1 MDELTGRVAVVTG
14 GASGIGRALAE
25 RFLREGMRVVLA
37 DVEAESLAATAAE
50 LATAG
55 DVLAVPTDVTDP
67 AAVERLRD
75 ATVEGFGVPFVVCN
89 NAGVGGLGDMVWDG
103 PLATW
108 DWVLGVNVYGVL
120 HGLRAFVPV
129 LLEAD
134 AGHVVNTASLA
145 GLQGAPG
152 MGPYC
157 ASKHAVVGISES
169 LAHELTL
176 RGSKVRVHVLAPG
189 FLKTAI
195 HESERNW
202 PAHLG
207 PPPER
212 DADSTQVVK
221 GIIAGLVEGGLPP
234 ELLAD
239 ALLDAMGDGRFFVT
253 THPERAAEFVELRGA
268 TVAGSDPVMTDFN

>member
-25 RFLREGMRVVLA
+25 RFLREGMQVVLA
-37 DVEAESLAATAAE
+37 DVEEGALAATADE
-50 LATAG
+50 LSASG
-55 DVLAVPTDVTDP
+55 EVLAVPTDVTDP
-67 AAVERLRD
+67 VAVERLRD
-75 ATVEGFGVPFVVCN
+75 ATVERFGVPFVVCN
-89 NAGVGGLGDMVWDG
+89 NAGVGGLGEMTWEG
-103 PLATW
+103 PLAAW

-120 HGLRAFVPV
+120 HGLRAFVPL

-134 AGHVVNTASLA
+134 AGHLVNTASLA

-157 ASKHAVVGISES
+157 TSKHAVLGMSES
-169 LAHELTL
+169 LQHELTL

-202 PAHLG
+202 PARLG

-212 DADSTQVVK
+212 DKDSSQAVK
-221 GIIAGLVEGGLPP
+221 GFIAGLVEAGLPP
-234 ELLAD
+234 ESLAD
-239 ALLDAMGDGRFFVT
+239 ALLDALDDGRFFVT
-253 THPERAAEFVELRGA
+253 THPERAAEFVEARGA
-268 TVAGSDPVMTDFN
+268 TVAGSDPVMIDPS

>member
-1 MDELTGRVAVVTG
+1 MDELAGRVAVVTG
-14 GASGIGRALAE
+14 GASGIGRALAV

-37 DVEAESLAATAAE
+37 DVEEGALRVTAEELAASGE
-50 LATAG
+50 
-55 DVLAVPTDVTDP
+55 VLAVLTDVTDP

-75 ATVEGFGVPFVVCN
+75 ATVERFGVPFVVCN

-108 DWVLGVNVYGVL
+108 EWVLGVNVFGVL
-120 HGLRAFVPV
+120 HGLRAFVP
-129 LLEAD
+129 LLVEAD

-145 GLQGAPG
+145 GLLGAPG

-157 ASKHAVVGISES
+157 TSKHAVLGMSES
-169 LAHELTL
+169 LQHELTL
-176 RGSKVRVHVLAPG
+176 RGSRVRVHVLAPG

-202 PAHLG
+202 PVHLD

-212 DADSTQVVK
+212 DEDVSRGVQ
-221 GIIAGLVEGGLPP
+221 GIITALVEGGLPP

-239 ALLDAMGDGRFFVT
+239 ALLDAMDDGRFFVT
-253 THPERAAEFVELRGA
+253 THPERAAEFVERRGA
-268 TVAGSDPVMTDFN
+268 TVAGGDPEMTDFS

>member
-1 MDELTGRVAVVTG
+1 MDELSGRVAVVTG
-14 GASGIGRALAE
+14 GASGIGRALAA

-37 DVEAESLAATAAE
+37 DVEEGALGATAEE
-50 LATAG
+50 LSASG
-55 DVLAVPTDVTDP
+55 EVLAVPTDVTDP
-67 AAVERLRD
+67 VALDRLRD
-75 ATVEGFGVPFVVCN
+75 ATVERFGVPFVVCN

-120 HGLRAFVPV
+120 HGLRAFVP
-129 LLEAD
+129 LLVEAD

-157 ASKHAVVGISES
+157 TSKHAVLGMSES
-169 LAHELTL
+169 LQHELTL
-176 RGSKVRVHVLAPG
+176 RGSQVRVHVLAPG

-207 PPPER
+207 PPPDR
-212 DADSTQVVK
+212 DEDTSQVVK
-221 GIIAGLVEGGLPP
+221 GIITGLVEGGLPP

-239 ALLDAMGDGRFFVT
+239 ALLDALDDGRFFIT
-253 THPERAAEFVELRGA
+253 THPERAAEFAALRGL
-268 TVAGSDPVMTDFN
+268 TVAGADPVMTDFN